1 MEVKFTVDQL
11 NAILAIAD
19 QVPYRFAKP
28 IIEQIQMIAGP
39 QIAAQ
44 QQQDQ
49 TAEAFVAGETE

>member
-1 MEVKFTVDQL
+1 MEIKFTVDQL

-19 QVPYRFAKP
+19 QVPYRFARP

-44 QQQDQ
+44 QAEQPQVELVE
-49 TAEAFVAGETE
+49 AEAE